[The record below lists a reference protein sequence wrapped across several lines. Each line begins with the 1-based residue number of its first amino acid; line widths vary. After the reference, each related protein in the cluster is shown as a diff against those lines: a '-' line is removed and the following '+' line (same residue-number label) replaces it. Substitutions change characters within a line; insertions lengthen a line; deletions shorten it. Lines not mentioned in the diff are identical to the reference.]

1 MTPSKMKVFFTE
13 KSKPFETLKPG
24 ELFITPVN
32 EGGMNTWGSL
42 NTWGGK
48 YKIRCTYKV
57 IMSDGIQKHE
67 GDILLGFLFPSDEP
81 ANDKVYGSNSEVSLI
96 EIYKEVNTSL
106 LSYLKSTEEDVV
118 TADKLPRFFTMHPT
132 MQEYRYLVDSLNS
145 ANVDELLK
153 SIGDIVFFKR
163 KGPNWLV
170 EAVESEIFQFG
181 FLSNS
186 ESFFTYHNADTI
198 LDGVELIGDTG
209 LSDALLLEFQ
219 LEKYE
224 QPHVVKLL
232 FSSYSIVPKRISVL
246 IGKNGVGKSETLK
259 AFCRGALSYKDSGL
273 KLSTPEGGRPLIN
286 RIVAIASPGETNNT
300 FPREH
305 RKTQKLFYRKITM
318 TRKGTRSITSSLLRL
333 ARGGE
338 RGEEKVGGLTRWNI
352 FENTLRKALSFD
364 DIYLKLRNN
373 DHFPLNKLQNPGD
386 GRLEVWSSLKEGAD
400 PVAKVGSNFYAL
412 SSGQLTFF
420 KFAIMCCLHI
430 ENGTFILMDEPETHM
445 HPNMISDFI
454 TLLDE
459 LLELTRSFAILS
471 THSAYF
477 VREVSSEQVHIFKE
491 NTYHGV
497 SITNPR
503 LRTFGADVDSISDFV
518 FEEDIE
524 SSLTDKIYEKVKG
537 RSFESVEAELRGE
550 LSYAALMDLRA
561 RLVD

>member
-1 MTPSKMKVFFTE
+1 MTPTKMKVFFTE
-13 KSKPFETLKPG
+13 KSKPLEILKPG

-32 EGGMNTWGSL
+32 EGGWNTLGSW
-42 NTWGGK
+42 NTLEGK

-57 IMSDGIQKHE
+57 FMPDGEQRHE
-67 GDILLGFLFPSDEP
+67 GDILLGFLFPNDEP
-81 ANDKVYGSNSEVSLI
+81 ANSEFYEDNSELSLI
-96 EIYKEVNTSL
+96 DIYREVNTSL
-106 LSYLKSTEEDVV
+106 LSYLKSAEEDLL

-163 KGPNWLV
+163 KAPNWLAK
-170 EAVESEIFQFG
+170 AVESEIFQFG
-181 FLSNS
+181 FLRNS

-198 LDGVELIGDTG
+198 LDGVELIGDKG

-259 AFCRGALSYKDSGL
+259 AFCRGALLYKDSGL
-273 KLSTPEGGRPLIN
+273 KLSTRDGDRPLIN

-300 FPREH
+300 FPREL

-338 RGEEKVGGLTRWNI
+338 RGEEKVGELTRWNI

-373 DHFPLNKLQNPGD
+373 DHFPLNQLQNPGE

-459 LLELTRSFAILS
+459 LLELTGSFAILS

-491 NTYHGV
+491 NTYGV

-524 SSLTDKIYEKVKG
+524 SSLTDKIYGKVKG
-537 RSFESVEAELRGE
+537 RSFESVESELRGE